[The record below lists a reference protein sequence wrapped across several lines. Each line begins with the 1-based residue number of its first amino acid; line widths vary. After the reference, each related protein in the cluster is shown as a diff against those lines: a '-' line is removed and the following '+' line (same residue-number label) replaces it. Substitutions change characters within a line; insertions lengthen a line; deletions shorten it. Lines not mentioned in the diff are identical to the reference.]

1 MKTFFSLVFFLSIVF
16 SAFCQITSFKTES
29 FKDYE
34 DKTRVY
40 YINIEGVKNN
50 NQADKI
56 RDEMMKMP
64 GVLRFTFHEK
74 FENLNKCMI
83 QCNQSLTENEI
94 YKMMNDILIN
104 YQQKENQ
111 INEILNELPQIN
123 DTGNPER
130 DKEVL
135 RFAILEWI
143 KNNPEKYAILNQA
156 GNILNPE
163 NPEKIAKDKLSE

>member
-1 MKTFFSLVFFLSIVF
+1 
-16 SAFCQITSFKTES
+16 
-29 FKDYE
+29 
-34 DKTRVY
+34 
-40 YINIEGVKNN
+40 
-50 NQADKI
+50 
-56 RDEMMKMP
+56 
-64 GVLRFTFHEK
+64 
-74 FENLNKCMI
+74 MI
-83 QCNQSLTENEI
+83 
-94 YKMMNDILIN
+94 NDILIN

-111 INEILNELPQIN
+111 INEILNELPQIK

-135 RFAILEWI
+135 RFAIIEWI